1 MDVEV
6 ISSKG
11 VSKFRA
17 LVDTGAT
24 YTVIPPKRTAEELGI
39 ASTGRRVRVVTARGE
54 AMLEESVAVIRLMG
68 EEGGTNVVLI
78 SDEVEQVLIGGVTTL
93 ETFGLRVDPT
103 TGKLERAGVLLLA
116 CISRFI
122 TLNGGEEMPC

>member
-24 YTVIPPKRTAEELGI
+24 YTVIPKRTAEELGI

-116 CISRFI
+116 
-122 TLNGGEEMPC
+122 LHQ

>member
-1 MDVEV
+1 MSNGSKLIVGRVYMDVEV

-24 YTVIPPKRTAEELGI
+24 YTVIPKRTAEELGI

-116 CISRFI
+116 
-122 TLNGGEEMPC
+122 LHQ